1 MDIIQSD
8 RLMAEIIKTD
18 GTRREVQPAGG
29 TYFTLEEMQAI
40 VGGYVEQV
48 WLDENTTMFLNEE
61 GKLEGLP
68 FNIEATK
75 VFLSHYPESNDFIVG
90 DVLVCNNNQIR

>member
-1 MDIIQSD
+1 
-8 RLMAEIIKTD
+8 MAEIIKTD
-18 GTRREVQPAGG
+18 GTRQEVRPANGAH
-29 TYFTLEEMQAI
+29 FTLEEMQTI
-40 VGGYVEQV
+40 VEGYVEQV

-75 VFLSHYPESNDFIVG
+75 VFLSHHPGTNDFIVG
-90 DVLVCNNNQIR
+90 NVLVCNNNQIR